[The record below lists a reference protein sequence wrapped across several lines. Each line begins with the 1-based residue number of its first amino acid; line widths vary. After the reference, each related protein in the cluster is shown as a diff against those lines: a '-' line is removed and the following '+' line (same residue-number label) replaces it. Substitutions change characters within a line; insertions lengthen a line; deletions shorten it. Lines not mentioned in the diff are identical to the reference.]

1 MNLNKLPCVNTLL
14 LNRYQAEQ
22 DREAAIDEALDSAI
36 ADALAMPVTEDDV
49 YELACS
55 LEAGKINLPRMKLA
69 SLLNKLSRA
78 EYGREALAE
87 LIGYAMLDAL
97 NENRAERAG
106 KTFWDEQ

>member
-1 MNLNKLPCVNTLL
+1 MSLNKLPCVNTIL
-14 LNRYQAEQ
+14 LNRYLKEQ
-22 DREAAIDEALDSAI
+22 DRESALDEALDSAI
-36 ADALAMPVTEDDV
+36 ADAKAMPVTEDDV

-55 LEAGKINLPRMKLA
+55 LEAGTINQHRMKLA
-69 SLLNKLSRA
+69 ALLNKLNRA